1 MTKIKLKA
9 WIHAIRLRTL
19 PLAFSSSLLGSFI
32 AFHERSFKWSVFGLA
47 LLTTLF
53 LQILSN
59 LANDY
64 GDSKNGADNPERVGP
79 SRAVQSGAI
88 TAKEM
93 RLAVMLTSL
102 LAFISGIL
110 LIGTGIGFAI
120 SITGLVFLLIGL
132 GALAAAINYTVG
144 KKPYGYMGF
153 GDLFVFLFF
162 GLAGVL
168 GTYYLHAGNF
178 HPDLLLPASA
188 LGFLSTAV
196 LNLNNMRD
204 IQGDGKA
211 GKRTLVVMMGS
222 SKARYYHLFLILG
235 APVMLTI
242 YTLLNYHGPMQVI
255 FLLTL
260 PVLLIHLYIVF
271 TVKKPSD
278 LDPQLKQLALTTFAT
293 VIIFGIGL
301 IA

>member
-1 MTKIKLKA
+1 MNKTKINA
-9 WIHAIRLRTL
+9 WIHAMRPRTL

-32 AFHERSFKWSVFGLA
+32 AYHDKNFKWSILWLA

-64 GDSKNGADNPERVGP
+64 GDSKNGADNAERVGP
-79 SRAVQSGAI
+79 QRAVQSGII
-88 TAKEM
+88 TAAEM
-93 RLAVMLTSL
+93 KIAVIITTT

-110 LIGTGIGFAI
+110 LIGTGIGFNI
-120 SITGLVFLLIGL
+120 SISWLIFLVLGL

-162 GLAGVL
+162 GLTGVL
-168 GTYYLHAGNF
+168 GTYFLHAG
-178 HPDLLLPASA
+178 HLQSDLLLPASA
-188 LGFLSTAV
+188 MGFLSTAV

-204 IQGDGKA
+204 IQGDSRA
-211 GKRTLVVMMGS
+211 GKRTLVVMMGPVL
-222 SKARYYHLFLILG
+222 ARYYHLVLIAG
-235 APVMLTI
+235 AISTLVI
-242 YTLLNYHGPMQVI
+242 YTVVNYNGPIQYI
-255 FLLTL
+255 FLLSI
-260 PVLLIHLYIVF
+260 PLLFTHLLTVF
-271 TVKKPSD
+271 RVKVPSE
-278 LDPQLKQLALTTFAT
+278 LDPHLKRLALTTFFT

>member
-1 MTKIKLKA
+1 MTKHKINA

-32 AFHERSFKWSVFGLA
+32 AFYDQSFKWGVLWMA

-64 GDSKNGADNPERVGP
+64 GDSKNGADNSERVGP
-79 SRAVQSGAI
+79 QRAVQSGII
-88 TAKEM
+88 TAREM
-93 RLAVMLTSL
+93 RIAVIMTSL

-110 LIGTGIGFAI
+110 LIGTGIGFTVSFRWLI
-120 SITGLVFLLIGL
+120 FLLLGI
-132 GALAAAINYTVG
+132 GALGAAINYTVG

-162 GLAGVL
+162 GLTGVL
-168 GTYYLHAGNF
+168 GTYYLHTGQF
-178 HPDLLLPASA
+178 YTGLLLPATA
-188 LGFLSTAV
+188 MGLLSTAV

-204 IQGDGKA
+204 VEGDRRA
-211 GKRTLVVMMGS
+211 GKRTLVVIMGS
-222 SKARYYHLFLILG
+222 SMARYYHLLLIIG
-235 APVMLTI
+235 APLALTG
-242 YTLLNYHGPMQVI
+242 YTLLNYHGPVQFI
-255 FLLTL
+255 YLITF
-260 PVLLIHLYIVF
+260 PVLLRHLNVVF
-271 TVKKPSD
+271 RTKEPSA

-293 VIIFGIGL
+293 VIIFGSGL
-301 IA
+301 IV